1 MSRPF
6 PFALGVSVA
15 IDRVALSGECGPVW
29 SALSRRTLDLLI
41 VACLEWS
48 DVLVARSSLNLNLF
62 SLFLDSVAQGYYCGS
77 P

>member
-1 MSRPF
+1 
-6 PFALGVSVA
+6 VSVA

-48 DVLVARSSLNLNLF
+48 DVLA
-62 SLFLDSVAQGYYCGS
+62 S
-77 P
+77 PDLL